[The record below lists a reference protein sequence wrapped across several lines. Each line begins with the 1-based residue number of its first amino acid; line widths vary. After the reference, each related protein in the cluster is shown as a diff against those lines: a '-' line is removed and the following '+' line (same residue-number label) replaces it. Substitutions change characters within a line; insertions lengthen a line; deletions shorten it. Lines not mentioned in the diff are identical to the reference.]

1 MRSTHEAI
9 PGQVRAR
16 PPPPQ
21 SFVQFSD
28 RGCRRPPRSRGL
40 DSGYLWKRNA
50 AVQPTHTTPISRYRQ
65 HMSTI
70 VKHLFRSGSKKCSP
84 PDRNPCSPSFG
95 TTVHDQW
102 NCCSCR
108 TLRLR
113 VAFDPQF
120 LYPPESGAQV
130 IPIVRF
136 DVLLVQFGKHG
147 LEVTKAANRAVIL
160 VVAPGRV
167 LANTSQ
173 QDNLLDALQQNP
185 TLEPASCQDF
195 VGGRERRLYAGP
207 SLEQFLDRG
216 DEGVRGVV
224 EHFLFTLL
232 VVY

>member
-1 MRSTHEAI
+1 MRGF
-9 PGQVRAR
+9 PGRRAPAAHLLR
-16 PPPPQ
+16 
-21 SFVQFSD
+21 SLSSNFSD

-40 DSGYLWKRNA
+40 DSGDLWKRNA

-84 PDRNPCSPSFG
+84 PHRNPCSRSFG

-102 NCCSCR
+102 NCCSRR

-113 VAFDPQF
+113 VAFDPP
-120 LYPPESGAQV
+120 LSDRAGAQV
-130 IPIVRF
+130 IPVVRL

-147 LEVTKAANRAVIL
+147 LEITKAADRAVIL

-173 QDNLLDALQQNP
+173 QDNSCLSGCFSKAHSLGVAQSGDRYPLR
-185 TLEPASCQDF
+185 EPETT
-195 VGGRERRLYAGP
+195 G
-207 SLEQFLDRG
+207 
-216 DEGVRGVV
+216 
-224 EHFLFTLL
+224 
-232 VVY
+232 

>member
-1 MRSTHEAI
+1 MRLPTRGF
-9 PGQVRAR
+9 PGRCAPAHLLR
-16 PPPPQ
+16 SLSS
-21 SFVQFSD
+21 SFSH

-40 DSGYLWKRNA
+40 DSGYLRKRNA

-84 PDRNPCSPSFG
+84 PHRNPCSPSFG

-102 NCCSCR
+102 NCCSRR

-120 LYPPESGAQV
+120 LYPTEPGAQV
-130 IPIVRF
+130 IPVVRL

-147 LEVTKAANRAVIL
+147 LEVTKAADRAVIL

-195 VGGRERRLYAGP
+195 VGRRDSRLYACP
-207 SLEQFLDRG
+207 SLEQFR
-216 DEGVRGVV
+216 
-224 EHFLFTLL
+224 
-232 VVY
+232 